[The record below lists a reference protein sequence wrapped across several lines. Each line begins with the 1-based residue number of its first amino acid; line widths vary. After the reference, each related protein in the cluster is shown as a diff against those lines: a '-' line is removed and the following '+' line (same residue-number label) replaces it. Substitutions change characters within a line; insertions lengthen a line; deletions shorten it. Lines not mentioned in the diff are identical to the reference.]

1 MITLTQRAA
10 RKVQELQ
17 GQANP
22 GESLRLFITS
32 GGCSGFE
39 YGMTMAAAGP
49 KDEAVTSEG
58 ITIFVERKSLE
69 RLSGSVVDF
78 DDGLMGKGFSIQN
91 PNAEST
97 CGCGRSFS

>member
-1 MITLTQRAA
+1 MITLTTRAA
-10 RKVQELQ
+10 AKVRELQ
-17 GQANP
+17 TQANP

-39 YGMTMAAAGP
+39 YGMSMAEATD
-49 KDEAVTSEG
+49 KDESVTSEG
-58 ITIFVERKSLE
+58 VTIYVERKSLE
-69 RLSGSVVDF
+69 RLAGSTVDF